1 MPELPENDFRLNL
14 EFLEDQRAL
23 FMQIIWC
30 ASGQTFNMSTFCLKT
45 DFCNYFFYAPTSALA
60 SAANGVLK

>member
-23 FMQIIWC
+23 FMQIILVRLR
-30 ASGQTFNMSTFCLKT
+30 SDLQHVNILSKNRFLQL
-45 DFCNYFFYAPTSALA
+45 FFYAPTSALA